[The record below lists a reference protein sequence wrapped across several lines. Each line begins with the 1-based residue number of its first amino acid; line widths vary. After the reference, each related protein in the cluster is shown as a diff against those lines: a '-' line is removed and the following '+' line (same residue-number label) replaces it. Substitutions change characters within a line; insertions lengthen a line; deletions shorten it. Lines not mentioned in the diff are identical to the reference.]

1 MGLLPCGTAWG
12 PLHGATDGP
21 MVSAEQWWGRGPG
34 IARPKQ
40 EVRQELQRTGRA
52 KGPRAG
58 AGARTGSGLRG
69 LPALGCPAWG
79 EGMGAAVK
87 GSWGGGRGGLAPS
100 EWRPPSPGPS
110 RGKWSQ
116 LPAAQGHTSRPCR
129 RGCRFF
135 PRPASEHPERA
146 GLAPSLLP
154 TPCLL
159 LPAALLRAFSSP
171 LPVHTGGGG
180 KWREEVGGGV

>member
-79 EGMGAAVK
+79 EGVGAAVK
-87 GSWGGGRGGLAPS
+87 GSWGGGQRRLGTLCVAATVPGAKQREMEPAPS
-100 EWRPPSPGPS
+100 CTRPH
-110 RGKWSQ
+110 Q
-116 LPAAQGHTSRPCR
+116 PAR